1 MESPDSPVLV
11 SVVTPKSITNGGTDW
26 NRQTSASSSIMGFGA
41 LSPSGPSVPRGPSG
55 HLRAPLPSLLGMTC
69 LAKQGDGHSQ
79 QDVSISRS
87 NSPANSRREGDYL
100 RSDSDSIMGEVQER
114 ISRMEHKL
122 FILDSKSEAAA
133 MSSVKTAQSGMLPEW
148 GDESQGEDDHKKKK
162 TCRIPFRRAIIATV
176 ILGALL
182 TCVLTFLPLLDFT
195 VQLQTET
202 AKNFQNSVGRQFEL
216 IEDLST
222 RNALFLHRNILQRIS
237 GMVWETV
244 LAPPDLALDALWGDM
259 QAHHALDSSWTGA
272 SDGQR
277 AFIAYRAFLEL
288 QKQQQNVKL
297 AQKRQKRFGAAD
309 FLYVAFQGGRFT
321 GTSLTSGPVEGRWW
335 DCPGHAKT
343 AEGAFAQQNISR
355 HDPACGGAFPLE
367 RPWYRL
373 QSTQSGPT
381 RRLWSGLYTY
391 LDGSIGLTKTAPV
404 AYCGDYSCFQGVIA
418 ADITLQAVG
427 QSCNEA
433 FQTLKKELEASTY
446 QFPIDPSNAM
456 VFVVNHQSQAQRP
469 GLLVGAAGL
478 PLNQIVA
485 AEDSQE
491 VLVRSTSKE
500 ILRRFGTWDAKLL
513 QEEQFFRFRQL
524 PNGSAVDCGNEFKD
538 FTDPDCLQVGTM
550 SVELDEANRWMVII
564 VSPSVAF
571 FSMAKHI
578 EGKVSEE
585 LEAIDS
591 NIDMMGMTILQTAAI
606 AFLVTTVITVG
617 IGFGLGTAVSS
628 PMKELEYMLRRL
640 AHFDFEKDESW
651 LETEPT
657 SSIREICELQ
667 DAFCRLAVGIKT
679 FARFV
684 PEAVV
689 RNLIKGDPR
698 AARLYVVR
706 RVVTIMFSDIKDFTT
721 MAEAISQKDLIF
733 VLTRYL
739 SIMTRIVETFG
750 GVVAEILGDGLL
762 VYWNTPHYTEDHP
775 IRACAAALAM
785 QQALAPLNFELSE
798 CGLSAFP
805 LSVRIGIN
813 SGEVL
818 SGTFGSDRKMK
829 FGCMGDPVNLASRLE
844 NVCKAYG
851 VGIIISGITYDAI
864 ADFSFIT
871 RKLDMVQVKGR
882 KEPTVVY
889 ELMGSLE
896 PGFENLDNLPT
907 SHEPPPVA
915 QDTDLDGSY
924 ETEDDMIKTFSRSSK
939 DTKGTRTTRKS
950 NASRV
955 SECFLQKTP
964 SQAAL
969 EALEES
975 RQSLSKLTSFN
986 WTEVYK
992 QKTEAHKATR
1002 RSRQPGGISNPCSPM
1017 PRSITSRSVIKNF
1030 TSLDPPDNDKLLE
1043 LSRRYEECL
1052 ELCQAGLLQE
1062 AAELIEMLLVDFPQD
1077 KPTIMLQEKFLCD
1090 QAEPSNMKGPI
1101 NMITVM
1107 NEKN

>member
-55 HLRAPLPSLLGMTC
+55 HLRTPLPSLLGMTC

-100 RSDSDSIMGEVQER
+100 RSDSDSIMGE
-114 ISRMEHKL
+114 L

-202 AKNFQNSVGRQFEL
+202 AKTLGPKNFQNSVGRQFEL

-272 SDGQR
+272 SEAWTCRASFKAFSAVEFDPCSLNTEDGQR

-321 GTSLTSGPVEGRWW
+321 GTSLTSGPVEAR
-335 DCPGHAKT
+335 PG
-343 AEGAFAQQNISR
+343 Q
-355 HDPACGGAFPLE
+355 DPACGGAFPLE

-513 QEEQFFRFRQL
+513 QEPGRPVEKEEQFFRFRQL

-651 LETEPT
+651 LEAVDVDVY
-657 SSIREICELQ
+657 IREICELQ

-706 RVVTIMFSDIKDFTT
+706 RDAKLH
-721 MAEAISQKDLIF
+721 QKDLIF

-813 SGEVL
+813 SGE
-818 SGTFGSDRKMK
+818 
-829 FGCMGDPVNLASRLE
+829 
-844 NVCKAYG
+844 
-851 VGIIISGITYDAI
+851 
-864 ADFSFIT
+864 
-871 RKLDMVQVKGR
+871 LDMVQVKGR

-939 DTKGTRTTRKS
+939 DTKGTRTTR
-950 NASRV
+950 
-955 SECFLQKTP
+955 
-964 SQAAL
+964 
-969 EALEES
+969 
-975 RQSLSKLTSFN
+975 
-986 WTEVYK
+986 
-992 QKTEAHKATR
+992 TEAGSSCSTR
-1002 RSRQPGGISNPCSPM
+1002 GIG
-1017 PRSITSRSVIKNF
+1017 RV
-1030 TSLDPPDNDKLLE
+1030 
-1043 LSRRYEECL
+1043 
-1052 ELCQAGLLQE
+1052 
-1062 AAELIEMLLVDFPQD
+1062 
-1077 KPTIMLQEKFLCD
+1077 
-1090 QAEPSNMKGPI
+1090 QAEPQQTDEFQLDGGRR
-1101 NMITVM
+1101 VRRVFLGLR
-1107 NEKN
+1107 EWLRAL